1 MLGIIFSTDLH
12 SMVLRNYNRII
23 LSIRKQ
29 ISHWSKRVTGRV
41 TVVKSLLVSK
51 LTYLIC
57 TIPDPPKD
65 IVTQLNVMLFNFI
78 WKGQDRVTINQ
89 MIQDYNLGGLKNGG
103 HSGIL
108 YGCT

>member
-1 MLGIIFSTDLH
+1 
-12 SMVLRNYNRII
+12 MVLRNYNSKCII

-29 ISHWSKRVTGRV
+29 ISHWSKRNLTVLGRV

-51 LTYLIC
+51 LTYLIL

-78 WKGQDRVTINQ
+78 WKGQDRVTRNQ
-89 MIQDYNLGGLKNGG
+89 MIQNYNLGGLKMVD
-103 HSGIL
+103 IRA